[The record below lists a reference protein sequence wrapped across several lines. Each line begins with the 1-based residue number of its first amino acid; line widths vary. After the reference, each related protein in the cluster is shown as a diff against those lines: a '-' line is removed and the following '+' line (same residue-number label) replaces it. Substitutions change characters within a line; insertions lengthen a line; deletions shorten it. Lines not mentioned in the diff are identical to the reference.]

1 MKNSKFITLFVA
13 FAAIF
18 FLTLSTAYSD
28 SYHSIVY
35 EQAPITISTQAIEK
49 SSAGAASAI
58 AASQHNYY
66 WGKSELQG
74 SAAIG
79 SFDGNTAFSFG
90 LAKKYKKTLIN
101 GSISNE
107 GGKIGAGAG
116 INWIF

>member
-1 MKNSKFITLFVA
+1 MRIILMYVLFFAVSM
-13 FAAIF
+13 AAI
-18 FLTLSTAYSD
+18 AD
-28 SYHSIVY
+28 SNYSIVY
-35 EQAPITISTQAIEK
+35 EQQPITTSTQIIEK
-49 SSAGAASAI
+49 SSTGTASAI

-66 WGKSELQG
+66 WGKSDLQG

-79 SFDGNTAFSFG
+79 SFNGNTAFSFG

-107 GGKIGAGAG
+107 EGKIGAGMG